1 MKSGKIGEEEKKN
14 MINQNYKE
22 VEKKVKFS
30 FINLNQSLRQQK

>member
-22 VEKKVKFS
+22 VEKKSEVF
-30 FINLNQSLRQQK
+30 FY